1 MLTSRCAAGSLSRLS
16 VVPGHRNPFANRLF
30 GGHIVP
36 VGHPLTTRAALTLA
50 LAMSVVASLLGT
62 AGTAVAA
69 AGGTGCV
76 PPPIAHRGD
85 SARAP
90 ENTLPAFR
98 KALALGVRRLELD
111 VRFTVEG
118 TPVLLHDPTVDRT
131 TNGSG
136 EVATMSLADLR
147 ALDAGRWFSER
158 YAGVKVPT
166 FYEVLEL
173 GRTRGAYFLV
183 ELKTRPTQPQMDAF
197 LNRIRWLG
205 MLERVRVMSF
215 DEQTVLDVR
224 AAQPGLRTAILDN
237 PSYRSPDSVLLYG
250 TTYVVHQNSVTEE
263 RVARWRAAGIEVRPW
278 TVDRTRAW
286 RRMATDKVEATITN
300 RPKRYLSWARSVCS

>member
-1 MLTSRCAAGSLSRLS
+1 MLTLG
-16 VVPGHRNPFANRLF
+16 VV
-30 GGHIVP
+30 
-36 VGHPLTTRAALTLA
+36 T
-50 LAMSVVASLLGT
+50 SLLSS
-62 AGTAVAA
+62 APPAAA
-69 AGGTGCV
+69 AGRTGCV
-76 PPPIAHRGD
+76 PPPVAHRGD

-98 KALALGVRRLELD
+98 KALSLGVKRLELD

-131 TNGSG
+131 TNGTGDVS
-136 EVATMSLADLR
+136 AMSLSDLR
-147 ALDAGRWFSER
+147 ALDAGRWFSAR

-166 FYEVLEL
+166 LYEVLDL
-173 GRTRGAYFLV
+173 GRTRGAYYLV
-183 ELKTRPTQPQMDAF
+183 ELKTRPTQQQMDDF
-197 LNRIRWLG
+197 LNRFRWLG
-205 MLERVRVMSF
+205 MLDRVRVMSF

-237 PSYRSPDSVLLYG
+237 PSYRAPESVLLYG
-250 TTYVVHQNSVTEE
+250 TTYVVHQNSVTED
-263 RVARWRAAGIEVRPW
+263 RVARWRAAGIRVRAW

-286 RRMATDKVEATITN
+286 QRMASDKVEATITN